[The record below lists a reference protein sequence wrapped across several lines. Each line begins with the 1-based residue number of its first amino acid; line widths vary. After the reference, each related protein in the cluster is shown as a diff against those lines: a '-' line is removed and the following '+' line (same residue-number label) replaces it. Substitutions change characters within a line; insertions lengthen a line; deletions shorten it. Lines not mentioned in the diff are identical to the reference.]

1 MIDHVYISVANLTRS
16 AAFYKQ
22 FLASLGWR
30 EFGLHKSTA
39 AGVPD
44 LHGFLEAAYGNG
56 QIGCSIWLRQRQAG
70 ETGLYIG
77 LVADSPEEVN
87 AAADAAV
94 AAGATLES
102 PTGNRDHFGPGYY
115 AANVVDFDGNRIEIG
130 DRNPPPPTRPH
141 TINACNI

>member
-1 MIDHVYISVANLTRS
+1 MIDHVYISVTNLARS

-22 FLASLGWR
+22 FLSSLGWR
-30 EFGLHKSTA
+30 EFGLHKSQA

-44 LHGFLEAAYGNG
+44 LHGFLESVYGNG
-56 QIGCSIWLRQRQAG
+56 QVGCSIWLRERQPG
-70 ETGLYIG
+70 ETGLYVG

-115 AANVVDFDGNRIEIG
+115 AANVVDFDGNRIEIVNKSF
-130 DRNPPPPTRPH
+130 NPKRRG
-141 TINACNI
+141 